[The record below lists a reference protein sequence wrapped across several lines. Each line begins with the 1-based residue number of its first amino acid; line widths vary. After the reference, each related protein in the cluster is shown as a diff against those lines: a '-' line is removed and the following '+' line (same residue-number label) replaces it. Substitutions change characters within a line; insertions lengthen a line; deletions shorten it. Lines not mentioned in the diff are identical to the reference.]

1 MHARIAKGLLFFLL
15 TLILAGCATQR
26 KNSVPREAFHS
37 EYKPRNVAG
46 LQKIPAEVRRVVVLP
61 IFWDRDADSEFVA
74 DLDVIFQLSLQR
86 TGAFEIVPVSRAQM
100 YKLFHAYQFS
110 SVSVLPDSLL
120 PELKAQYAADAVL
133 FLDLT
138 VNRPYRP
145 ISLGIRARLVE
156 MDGRTMIWAIDSIFD
171 SADPAVARAALD
183 FSNRST
189 FNRYPVDSTGGILM
203 SPRAFAGFA
212 ADAVFGT
219 LPPR

>member
-1 MHARIAKGLLFFLL
+1 MYARIAKTFALLALA
-15 TLILAGCATQR
+15 ILVSGCTTQK
-26 KNSVPREAFHS
+26 KNSVPREAYQS
-37 EYKPRNVAG
+37 KYTPRNVAG
-46 LQKIPAEVRRVVVLP
+46 LPKIPATVRRVVVLP
-61 IFWDRDADSEFVA
+61 IYWDRDADSDFVA
-74 DLDVIFQLSLQR
+74 DLDVIFQLALQR
-86 TGAFEIVPVSRAQM
+86 TNAFEIVPVPRAQM
-100 YKLFHAYQFS
+100 YKFFHAYQLS
-110 SVSVLPDSLL
+110 SVQVLPDDLMQV
-120 PELKAQYAADAVL
+120 LKTQYAADAVL

-145 ISLGIRARLVE
+145 ISIGIRARLVE
-156 MDGRTMIWAIDSIFD
+156 IDGKSMIWAVDSIFD

-212 ADAVFGT
+212 ADTLFGT

>member
-1 MHARIAKGLLFFLL
+1 MYARIARILAVLALGALL
-15 TLILAGCATQR
+15 TGCMSQR
-26 KNSVPREAFHS
+26 KNSVPREAYQS
-37 EYKPRNVAG
+37 KYTPRNVAG
-46 LQKIPAEVRRVVVLP
+46 LPKIPAEVRRVVVLP
-61 IFWDRDADSEFVA
+61 IYWGRDADSDFVA
-74 DLDVIFQLSLQR
+74 DLDVIFQLALQR
-86 TGAFEIVPVSRAQM
+86 TNAFEIVPVSRAQM
-100 YKLFHAYQFS
+100 YKLFGTYQLS
-110 SVSVLPDSLL
+110 SVQILPDNLL
-120 PELKAQYAADAVL
+120 KVLKDQYAADAVM

-145 ISLGIRARLVE
+145 ISIGVRARLVQ
-156 MDGRTMIWAIDSIFD
+156 MDGRAMIWAIDAIFD

-212 ADAVFGT
+212 ADTMFGT